1 MPFASGDFRAT
12 NRKSSGAMEEVN
24 KELLLVDVAA
34 KNLLERLV
42 ATTVAVPLVFFPP
55 TPDEFST

>member
-1 MPFASGDFRAT
+1 VFRG
-12 NRKSSGAMEEVN
+12 NVGR

-42 ATTVAVPLVFFPP
+42 VTFPVPLVFFSP

>member
-1 MPFASGDFRAT
+1 
-12 NRKSSGAMEEVN
+12 MEEVN